1 MKGNPEE
8 RAAALAEYMIR
19 TGKTVRATADVFG
32 VSKSTV
38 HKDVTVR
45 LRRVDVGLWRQVSE
59 VLHKNKAERHLRG
72 GEATRHKY
80 HPTPTNPKT

>member
-38 HKDVTVR
+38 HTDVI
-45 LRRVDVGLWRQVSE
+45 
-59 VLHKNKAERHLRG
+59 K
-72 GEATRHKY
+72 
-80 HPTPTNPKT
+80 